1 MMVVPVGT
9 INVVPGIMRAAG
21 GPAAAPEAAIVAE
34 IAGIDALAE
43 LTSDIAEMI
52 AVTAVAA
59 AAMS

>member
-1 MMVVPVGT
+1 
-9 INVVPGIMRAAG
+9 MRAAG
-21 GPAAAPEAAIVAE
+21 APAAAPEAAIVAE